1 MTACLAEQ
9 GLSSCEICRGEDIVT
24 HAGTV
29 CAEATLCPHLA
40 QCKSCGGTGFLRT
53 RDAGGYE
60 VMAYCARAGIG
71 RRVARFNQ
79 MALPARFHDVR
90 LASYE
95 ARGAAP
101 NNQRQMRA
109 IVEALRDRLI
119 DAQRPDGSIEPGIR
133 GLGLSGTPG
142 VGKTHL
148 LCALARE
155 LTIDYGIVVR
165 YADFSSLLWDLK
177 SRFDQGSGEAALL
190 GPLIDADVLV
200 LDEVGKGKASE
211 WDISII
217 DALVAG
223 RYNRRKTIVF
233 ATNYAF
239 TAAPSVVDLNRAA
252 SSARAGGG
260 LSHLETLKDRVHDRV
275 FSRLCEMCDLV
286 TVIGP
291 DQRKASNASVAEGA
305 RSPR

>member
-1 MTACLAEQ
+1 MSACLAEL
-9 GLSSCEICRGEDIVT
+9 GVTACEWCRGEDIVT
-24 HAGTV
+24 RAGPER
-29 CAEATLCPHLA
+29 AEAKLCRHLDA
-40 QCKSCGGTGFLRT
+40 CPTCRGTGFLRT
-53 RDAGGYE
+53 RDANGYE
-60 VMAYCARAGIG
+60 VMGSCARGGIV
-71 RRVARFNQ
+71 RRVARFNE

-95 ARGAAP
+95 ARGGP
-101 NNQRQMRA
+101 QNNQRQMRA

-119 DAQRPDGSIEPGIR
+119 DAQRPDGAIEPGIR

-155 LTIDYGIVVR
+155 LTIDYGMVVR
-165 YADFSSLLWDLK
+165 YADFSNLLWDLK
-177 SRFDQGSGEAALL
+177 SRFEQGSGEASLL
-190 GPLIDADVLV
+190 APLIDADVLV

-239 TAAPSVVDLNRAA
+239 AETAGGVDMNRAA
-252 SSARAGGG
+252 SGARSGGG

-275 FSRLCEMCDLV
+275 FSRLCEMCELV

-291 DQRKASNASVAEGA
+291 DQRKASLPDAARGA
-305 RSPR
+305 R

>member
-1 MTACLAEQ
+1 MTACLAEL
-9 GLSSCEICRGEDIVT
+9 GMNTCESCRGEDIVT
-24 HAGTV
+24 RAGAQY
-29 CAEATLCPHLA
+29 AEASLCPHLG
-40 QCKSCGGTGFLRT
+40 QCTTCHGTGFLRT
-53 RDAGGYE
+53 RDAAGYE
-60 VMAYCARAGIG
+60 VMAHCARAGIV
-71 RRVARFNQ
+71 RRVARFNE
-79 MALPARFHDVR
+79 MALPARFHDMR

-95 ARGAAP
+95 ARGGP
-101 NNQRQMRA
+101 HNNQRQMRA
-109 IVEALRDRLI
+109 IVEGLRDRLI
-119 DAQRPDGSIEPGIR
+119 DAQRPDGSIAPGIR

-155 LTIDYGIVVR
+155 LTIDYGMVVR
-165 YADFSSLLWDLK
+165 YADFSNLLWDLK
-177 SRFDQGSGEAALL
+177 SRFQQGSGEAALL

-211 WDISII
+211 WDISIV

-239 TAAPSVVDLNRAA
+239 ADAAGGVDMNQAA
-252 SSARAGGG
+252 SGARAGGG
-260 LSHLETLKDRVHDRV
+260 LNHLETLKDRVHDRV
-275 FSRLCEMCDLV
+275 FSRLCEMCELV

-291 DQRKASNASVAEGA
+291 DQRKASLPHPSRSA
-305 RSPR
+305 R

>member
-1 MTACLAEQ
+1 MTVCLAET
-9 GLSSCEICRGEDIVT
+9 GMPSCPLCRGEDIVT
-24 HAGTV
+24 LAGSER
-29 CAEATLCPHLA
+29 AEASLCQHLS

-53 RDAGGYE
+53 RDAAGYE
-60 VMAYCARAGIG
+60 VMGHCARSGIV
-71 RRVARFNQ
+71 RRVSRFNE

-95 ARGAAP
+95 ARGGP
-101 NNQRQMRA
+101 HNNQRQMRG
-109 IVEALRDRLI
+109 IVEELRDHLI
-119 DAQRPDGSIEPGIR
+119 DAKRPDGSIEPGVR

-155 LTIDYGIVVR
+155 LTIDHGMLVR
-165 YADFSSLLWDLK
+165 YADFSNLLWGLK
-177 SRFDQGSGEAALL
+177 SRFEQGSGEGALL
-190 GPLIDADVLV
+190 APLIEADVLI

-211 WDISII
+211 WDISIV

-239 TAAPSVVDLNRAA
+239 ADTAGSVDMNRAA
-252 SSARAGGG
+252 SGTRAGGG
-260 LSHLETLKDRVHDRV
+260 LNHLETLKDRVHDRV
-275 FSRLCEMCDLV
+275 FSRLCEMCELV

-291 DQRKASNASVAEGA
+291 DQRKVALPE
-305 RSPR
+305 SPRSLR

>member
-1 MTACLAEQ
+1 MSTCLAEL
-9 GLSSCEICRGEDIVT
+9 GMNTCEWCRGEDIVT
-24 HAGTV
+24 RAGPER
-29 CAEATLCPHLA
+29 AEAALCKHLA
-40 QCKSCGGTGFLRT
+40 TCKTCGGTGYLRT
-53 RDAGGYE
+53 RDARGYE
-60 VMAYCARAGIG
+60 VMGHCARAGIV
-71 RRVARFNQ
+71 RRVTRFND

-90 LASYE
+90 LATYE
-95 ARGAAP
+95 ARGGP
-101 NNQRQMRA
+101 QSNQRQMRA
-109 IVEALRDRLI
+109 TVEGLRDRLI

-155 LTIDYGIVVR
+155 LTVDYGMVVR
-165 YADFSSLLWDLK
+165 YADFSNLLWDLK

-239 TAAPSVVDLNRAA
+239 TETAGGIDLNRAA

-286 TVIGP
+286 TVVGP
-291 DQRKASNASVAEGA
+291 DQRKAGLPEAARGA
-305 RSPR
+305 R

>member
-1 MTACLAEQ
+1 MTGCLAEE
-9 GLSSCEICRGEDIVT
+9 GNNSCDLCRGEDIVT
-24 HAGTV
+24 VAGAAR
-29 CAEATLCPHLA
+29 AEASLCAHLA
-40 QCKSCGGTGFLRT
+40 SCTTCGGTGFVRT
-53 RDAGGYE
+53 RDEKGYE
-60 VMAYCARAGIG
+60 VMGFCARAGIA
-71 RRVARFNQ
+71 RRVARFNE

-95 ARGAAP
+95 ARGAPP

-109 IVEALRDRLI
+109 IVEGLRDRLI

-155 LTIDYGIVVR
+155 LTIDYGMVVR
-165 YADFSSLLWDLK
+165 YADFSNLLWDLK

-233 ATNYAF
+233 ATNYPF
-239 TAAPSVVDLNRAA
+239 TAAPALVDLNRAA
-252 SSARAGGG
+252 ISARASG
-260 LSHLETLKDRVHDRV
+260 LSQLETLKDRVHDRV

-291 DQRKASNASVAEGA
+291 DQRKASLAEGA
-305 RSPR
+305 RSQR

>member
-1 MTACLAEQ
+1 MAACLAEQ
-9 GLSSCEICRGEDIVT
+9 GNPTCELCRGEDIVT
-24 HAGTV
+24 VAGSAR
-29 CAEATLCPHLA
+29 AEASLCGHLGSCRA
-40 QCKSCGGTGFLRT
+40 CGGTGYVRT
-53 RDAGGYE
+53 TDARGYE
-60 VMAYCARAGIG
+60 VMGHCARAAIA
-71 RRVARFNQ
+71 RRVSRFNE

-95 ARGAAP
+95 ARSGPP

-109 IVEALRDRLI
+109 IVEGLRDRLI

-148 LCALARE
+148 ICALARE
-155 LTIDYGIVVR
+155 LTIDYGMVVR
-165 YADFSSLLWDLK
+165 YADFSNLLWDLK
-177 SRFDQGSGEAALL
+177 SQFEKGAGEGALL

-211 WDISII
+211 WDISIV

-239 TAAPSVVDLNRAA
+239 SAAPAVVDLNRAA
-252 SSARAGGG
+252 MTARSSGIGQ
-260 LSHLETLKDRVHDRV
+260 LETLKDRVHDRV

-291 DQRKASNASVAEGA
+291 DQRKASIAEGA